1 MTCWVGIDVAKD
13 SLAVWLRPQGKS
25 FSVSNDEQG
34 HQQLLALFA
43 EEKPGRIV
51 LEATGGYEC
60 GVMFSLSRA
69 GHRVSRLNPTRVRA
83 FATAMGKL
91 AKTDPID
98 AAVLAHLAQTLEE
111 APSTVPSPERERLRE
126 LVQRR
131 EQLVSQRDDE
141 RRRLHQARDSFVR
154 QCLEGAIKA
163 LKETIR
169 DYDKEIVKAMN
180 VVDAEQAQQLR
191 QVKGVGPITVAG
203 LLAYL
208 PELGQLNRR
217 QIAALVGLA
226 PYNSDS
232 GQKSGQRRIRGGRG
246 MIRRIL
252 YMTTLSIIRYQEDF
266 ARRYQRLRENG
277 RCAKVALV
285 ACMRVLIVRLN
296 AMVRDGTCWKT
307 GTVQQ

>member
-25 FSVSNDEQG
+25 FSVSNDEAG
-34 HQQLLALFA
+34 HQQLIALLA
-43 EEKPGRIV
+43 EDKPARIV
-51 LEATGGYEC
+51 LEATGGYETP
-60 GVMFSLSRA
+60 VMFALSRA
-69 GHRVSRLNPTRVRA
+69 NHAISRLNPVRVRA
-83 FATAMGKL
+83 FATAMGKQ

-111 APSTVPSPERERLRE
+111 APSTVPSPERDRLRE

-141 RRRLHQARDSFVR
+141 RRRLPQARDAFVR
-154 QCLEGAIKA
+154 KCLEDAIKA
-163 LKETIR
+163 LKDMIR
-169 DYDKEIVKAMN
+169 RYDREIAKAMAA
-180 VVDAEQAQQLR
+180 VDSEQAQQLA
-191 QVKGVGPITVAG
+191 QVKGIGPVTVAG

-246 MIRRIL
+246 MMRRIL
-252 YMTTLSIIRYQEDF
+252 YMATWSVIRYQNDF
-266 ARRYQRLRENG
+266 SQRYHCLRENG

-296 AMVRDGTCWKT
+296 AMVRDGTCWRT
-307 GTVQQ
+307 GAE

>member
-13 SLAVWLRPQGKS
+13 SLAVWLRPQGRS
-25 FSVSNDEQG
+25 LSVSNDEVG
-34 HQQLLALFA
+34 HQQLVALFA

-51 LEATGGYEC
+51 LEATGGYERA
-60 GVMFSLSRA
+60 VLHTLSRA
-69 GHRVSRLNPTRVRA
+69 GHAVSRLNPTRVRA
-83 FATAMGKL
+83 FATAMGKQ

-111 APSTVPSPERERLRE
+111 APSQPLSPERERLRE

-131 EQLVSQRDDE
+131 EQLVGQRDDE
-141 RRRLHQARDSFVR
+141 RRRLQQAKDAFVR
-154 QCLEGAIKA
+154 ECLTEAIQA
-163 LKETIR
+163 LKARIR
-169 DYDKEIVKAMN
+169 SYDEQIADAMAT
-180 VVDAEQAQQLR
+180 VDAEQAQQLG
-191 QVKGVGPITVAG
+191 QVKGVGPVTVAG

-252 YMTTLSIIRYQEDF
+252 YMATWSVIRYQPDF
-266 ARRYQRLRENG
+266 ALRYQRLRENG

-296 AMVRDGTCWKT
+296 AMVRDGTCWRT
-307 GTVQQ
+307 GIE

>member
-43 EEKPGRIV
+43 EEKPERIV

-169 DYDKEIVKAMN
+169 GYDKEIAKAMN
-180 VVDAEQAQQLR
+180 VVDAEQAQQLC
-191 QVKGVGPITVAG
+191 QVKGVGPVTAAG

-208 PELGQLNRR
+208 PEQGQLNRR

-266 ARRYQRLRENG
+266 ARRYQGLRENG

-296 AMVRDGTCWKT
+296 AMVRDGTCWRT

>member
-1 MTCWVGIDVAKD
+1 MTYWVGIDVAKD
-13 SLAVWLRPQGKS
+13 SLAVWLRPQGQS
-25 FSVSNDEQG
+25 FSVSNDEAG

-43 EEKPGRIV
+43 EDKPDRIV
-51 LEATGGYEC
+51 LEATGGYER
-60 GVMFSLSRA
+60 GVMFALSRA
-69 GHRVSRLNPTRVRA
+69 NHVVSRLNPKRARA

-141 RRRLHQARDSFVR
+141 RRRLPQAKDVFVR
-154 QCLEGAIKA
+154 ECLKNAIKA
-163 LKETIR
+163 LQDTIR
-169 DYDKEIVKAMN
+169 SYDREIAQAMAA
-180 VVDAEQAQQLR
+180 VDAEQVQQLS
-191 QVKGVGPITVAG
+191 QVKGVGTVTVAG

-208 PELGQLNRR
+208 PELGQLSRR

-226 PYNSDS
+226 PYNCDS

-252 YMTTLSIIRYQEDF
+252 YMTTWSVIRHQKDFALRYQS
-266 ARRYQRLRENG
+266 LRENG

-296 AMVRDGTCWKT
+296 AMVRDGTCWRE
-307 GTVQQ
+307 GAV

>member
-1 MTCWVGIDVAKD
+1 MTYWAGIDVAKD
-13 SLAVWLRPQGKS
+13 SLAVWLRPQGTS
-25 FSVSNDEQG
+25 FCVSNDEQG
-34 HQQLLALFA
+34 YQQVLALFA
-43 EEKPGRIV
+43 AEKPERIV
-51 LEATGGYEC
+51 LEATGGYER
-60 GVMFSLSRA
+60 GILFALSRA
-69 GHRVSRLNPTRVRA
+69 RQAVWRLNPTRVRA

-111 APSTVPSPERERLRE
+111 APSTVLSPERERLRE

-141 RRRLHQARDSFVR
+141 RRRLPQARDPFVR
-154 QCLEGAIKA
+154 QCLEDAIKG
-163 LKETIR
+163 LQRTIQR
-169 DYDKEIVKAMN
+169 YDREIAKAMET
-180 VVDAEQAQQLR
+180 VDPEQAQQLH
-191 QVKGVGPITVAG
+191 QVRGIGPVTTAG

-226 PYNSDS
+226 PYNCDS

-252 YMTTLSIIRYQEDF
+252 YMATWSVIRCQQDFSARYQG
-266 ARRYQRLRENG
+266 LREKG
-277 RCAKVALV
+277 RCAKAAVV

-296 AMVRDGTCWKT
+296 AMVRDGTCWRT
-307 GTVQQ
+307 STE

>member
-25 FSVSNDEQG
+25 LSVSNDEVG
-34 HQQLLALFA
+34 HQQLVALFT

-51 LEATGGYEC
+51 LEATGGYER
-60 GVMFSLSRA
+60 GVLHALSRA
-69 GHRVSRLNPTRVRA
+69 GHAVSRLNPTRVRA

-141 RRRLHQARDSFVR
+141 RRRLLQAKDALVR
-154 QCLEGAIKA
+154 QCLEDAIKA
-163 LKETIR
+163 LKARIGS
-169 DYDKEIVKAMN
+169 YDEAIAEAMTA
-180 VVDAEQAQQLR
+180 VDSEQAQQLQ
-191 QVKGVGPITVAG
+191 QVKGVGPVTVAG

-217 QIAALVGLA
+217 QVAALVGLA
-226 PYNSDS
+226 RYNSDS

-252 YMTTLSIIRYQEDF
+252 YMATWSVIRYQKDF
-266 ARRYQRLRENG
+266 SLRYHALREKG

-296 AMVRDGTCWKT
+296 AMVRDGTCWRT
-307 GTVQQ
+307 TAE

>member
-25 FSVSNDEQG
+25 FSVSNDEAG
-34 HQQLLALFA
+34 HQQLIALLA
-43 EEKPGRIV
+43 EDKPARIV
-51 LEATGGYEC
+51 LEATGGYETP
-60 GVMFSLSRA
+60 VMFALSRA
-69 GHRVSRLNPTRVRA
+69 NHAISRLNPVRVRA
-83 FATAMGKL
+83 FATAMGKQ

-111 APSTVPSPERERLRE
+111 APSTVPSPERDRLRE

-141 RRRLHQARDSFVR
+141 RRRLPQARDAFVR
-154 QCLEGAIKA
+154 KCLEDAIKA
-163 LKETIR
+163 LKGMIR
-169 DYDKEIVKAMN
+169 RYDREIAKAMAA
-180 VVDAEQAQQLR
+180 VDSEQAQQLA
-191 QVKGVGPITVAG
+191 QVKGIGPVTVAG

-246 MIRRIL
+246 MMRRIL
-252 YMTTLSIIRYQEDF
+252 YMATWSVIRYQNDF
-266 ARRYQRLRENG
+266 SQRYHCLRENG

-296 AMVRDGTCWKT
+296 AMVRDGTCWRT
-307 GTVQQ
+307 GAE

>member
-13 SLAVWLRPQGKS
+13 SLAVWLRPQGRS
-25 FSVSNDEQG
+25 FSVSNDEAG
-34 HQQLLALFA
+34 YQQLLALFA
-43 EEKPGRIV
+43 DEKPGRIV
-51 LEATGGYEC
+51 LEATGGYER
-60 GVMFSLSRA
+60 GVLYALSRA
-69 GHRVSRLNPTRVRA
+69 DHAVSRLNPTRVRA
-83 FATAMGKL
+83 FATAMGKQ

-141 RRRLHQARDSFVR
+141 RRRLPQARDALVR
-154 QCLEGAIKA
+154 QCLENAIKA
-163 LKETIR
+163 LKATIGNFDR
-169 DYDKEIVKAMN
+169 EIARAMKA
-180 VVDAEQAQQLR
+180 VDAEQAGQLC
-191 QVKGVGPITVAG
+191 QVKGVGPVTVAG

-217 QIAALVGLA
+217 QVAALVGLA

-232 GQKSGQRRIRGGRG
+232 GLKSGQRRIRGGRG

-252 YMTTLSIIRYQEDF
+252 YMATWSVVRHQKDF
-266 ARRYQRLRENG
+266 ARRYQGLRERG

-296 AMVRDGTCWKT
+296 AMVRDGTCWRT
-307 GTVQQ
+307 ETV

>member
-25 FSVSNDEQG
+25 FSVTNDDAG
-34 HQQLLALFA
+34 HQQLVGLLA
-43 EEKPGRIV
+43 EEKPSRIV
-51 LEATGGYEC
+51 LEATGGYELA
-60 GVMFSLSRA
+60 VMYALSRA
-69 GHRVSRLNPTRVRA
+69 KHTISRLNPVRVRA

-111 APSTVPSPERERLRE
+111 SPSTVPSPERDRLRE

-141 RRRLHQARDSFVR
+141 RRRLPQARDAFVR
-154 QCLEGAIKA
+154 KCLEDAIKS
-163 LKETIR
+163 LQGTIR
-169 DYDKEIVKAMN
+169 RFDREIATAMDC
-180 VVDAEQAQQLR
+180 VDSEQAQQLA
-191 QVKGVGPITVAG
+191 QVKGVGPVTVAG

-217 QIAALVGLA
+217 QIAALVGVA

-252 YMTTLSIIRYQEDF
+252 YMATWSVIRYQKEF
-266 ARRYQRLRENG
+266 SQRYHGLRENG

-296 AMVRDGTCWKT
+296 AMVRDGTCWRT
-307 GTVQQ
+307 GTE

>member
-25 FSVSNDEQG
+25 LNVSNDEAG
-34 HQQLLALFA
+34 HQQLVALFA
-43 EEKPGRIV
+43 EEKPARIV
-51 LEATGGYEC
+51 LEATGGYERD
-60 GVMFSLSRA
+60 VLYTLSRT
-69 GHRVSRLNPTRVRA
+69 GHAVSRLNPTRVRA
-83 FATAMGKL
+83 FATAMGKQ

-111 APSTVPSPERERLRE
+111 SPSLPVSPERERLRE

-141 RRRLHQARDSFVR
+141 RRRLHQAKDAFVR
-154 QCLEGAIKA
+154 QCLTDTIKA
-163 LKETIR
+163 LKTKIR
-169 DYDKEIVKAMN
+169 GYDEKIAEATM
-180 VVDAEQAQQLR
+180 VVDAEQALQLGR
-191 QVKGVGPITVAG
+191 VKGVGPITVAG

-232 GQKSGQRRIRGGRG
+232 GQKSGQRRIRGGRS

-252 YMTTLSIIRYQEDF
+252 YMTAWSMIRYQEDF
-266 ARRYQRLRENG
+266 SRRYQALREKG
-277 RCAKVALV
+277 RCAKVAVV

-296 AMVRDGTCWKT
+296 AMVRDGTCWRT
-307 GTVQQ
+307 DTV

>member
-13 SLAVWLRPQGKS
+13 SLAVWLRPQGRS
-25 FSVSNDEQG
+25 LSVSNNEEG

-43 EEKPGRIV
+43 DEKPGRIV
-51 LEATGGYEC
+51 LEATGGYERA
-60 GVMFSLSRA
+60 VLHTLSRA
-69 GHRVSRLNPTRVRA
+69 GHTVSRLNPTRVRA

-111 APSTVPSPERERLRE
+111 APSQPLSPERERLRE

-131 EQLVSQRDDE
+131 EQLVGQRDDE
-141 RRRLHQARDSFVR
+141 RRRLLQAKDAFVR
-154 QCLEGAIKA
+154 QCLKDAIEA
-163 LKETIR
+163 LKAKIR
-169 DYDKEIVKAMN
+169 SYDEQITEALAA
-180 VVDAEQAQQLR
+180 VDAEQARQLG
-191 QVKGVGPITVAG
+191 QVKGIGPVTVAG

-226 PYNSDS
+226 PYNTDS
-232 GQKSGQRRIRGGRG
+232 GQKSGQRHIRGGRG

-252 YMTTLSIIRYQEDF
+252 YMATWSVIRYQQDF
-266 ARRYQRLRENG
+266 ALRYQRLRESG
-277 RCAKVALV
+277 RRAKVVLV

-307 GTVQQ
+307 GIE

>member
-1 MTCWVGIDVAKD
+1 MRCWVGIDVAKD
-13 SLAVWLRPQGKS
+13 SLAVWLRPQEKS
-25 FSVSNDEQG
+25 FSVANDEG
-34 HQQLLALFA
+34 GYQQLLELFA
-43 EEKPGRIV
+43 EELPERIV
-51 LEATGGYEC
+51 LEATGGYERA
-60 GVMFSLSRA
+60 VLHTLSRA
-69 GHRVSRLNPTRVRA
+69 GHAVSRVNPLRARA

-111 APSTVPSPERERLRE
+111 SPSIAPSPERERLRE

-141 RRRLHQARDSFVR
+141 RRRLAQAKDGLVR
-154 QCLEGAIKA
+154 QCLEDAIKD
-163 LKETIR
+163 LKSRIR
-169 DYDKEIVKAMN
+169 RYDEYIVGAMA
-180 VVDAEQAQQLR
+180 VVDGKQAEQLS
-191 QVKGVGPITVAG
+191 QVKGVGPVTVAG

-232 GQKSGQRRIRGGRG
+232 GQKSGQRRIRGGRS

-252 YMTTLSIIRYQEDF
+252 YMATWSVIRYHKDF
-266 ARRYQRLRENG
+266 ALRYRGLRENG

-296 AMVRDGTCWKT
+296 AMVRDGTCWRT
-307 GTVQQ
+307 DTL